1 MLFDDAKLK
10 QNATVNNTI
19 LWYYTKWE
27 YGEVEVKFERLPL
40 QAGNFV
46 TSISTRISHR
56 YLT

>member
-27 YGEVEVKFERLPL
+27 YEEVEVEVKFERLPCK
-40 QAGNFV
+40 QA
-46 TSISTRISHR
+46 TM
-56 YLT
+56 